1 MTPAGRPEFLM
12 AVSPKIP
19 RPDAL
24 RVPVDVPGLAH
35 SSLEVVAK
43 PVKLDFAPNP
53 NHYRPN
59 GRAAKAKLAK
69 RSRGPDLSPRLELAI
84 TVENADLYEVWEGH
98 DFSRAK

>member
-1 MTPAGRPEFLM
+1 M

-24 RVPVDVPGLAH
+24 RVPVDDRGPVH
-35 SSLEVVAK
+35 SSLEIVSK
-43 PVKLDFAPNP
+43 PVNLDFAPNP

-59 GRAAKAKLAK
+59 GKVAQAKSVK
-69 RSRGPDLSPRLELAI
+69 RSRGPDLAPRLELAI
-84 TVENADLYEVWEGH
+84 AVENADLDEILEGQ

>member
-1 MTPAGRPEFLM
+1 M

-24 RVPVDVPGLAH
+24 RVAVNVRRPAH
-35 SSLEVVAK
+35 SSLEIVAK

-59 GRAAKAKLAK
+59 GKVAKAKPVK

-84 TVENADLYEVWEGH
+84 ATENADLDEIWEGH
-98 DFSRAK
+98 DFSSAE